1 MRIPLAVLPLAAL
14 AALAFAAPAGAASG
28 AGCRVTVAAG
38 DATSSVPAGTYRL
51 APGSGLSCDD
61 AAALVD
67 SYLYDAKTFTG
78 ASIRAEDGVIA
89 VTRGTGA
96 RSAATTTCNLF
107 QVVHSD
113 TEVGFP
119 QGFYHRLNFFPTGS
133 ALRCSPPAPDSFDFL
148 RDYLLDGDVHGYKVG
163 PLVSTLRTSAGC
175 RFTKNGSSGRIGF
188 SVWCDG
194 KAGSRGA
201 CVAAG
206 NRFADNCGGHY

>member
-14 AALAFAAPAGAASG
+14 AALAFAAPASAAPGGS
-28 AGCRVTVAAG
+28 CRVTVAAG
-38 DATSSVPAGTYRL
+38 DATSAVPAGTYRL
-51 APGSGLSCDD
+51 APRSGLSCDD
-61 AAALVD
+61 AAAVVD
-67 SYLYDAKTFTG
+67 SYLYDPKTFSG
-78 ASIRAEDGVIA
+78 SSIRAADGVIT
-89 VTRGTGA
+89 VTPRA
-96 RSAATTTCNLF
+96 SSAATTTCNLF

-119 QGFYHRLNFFPTGS
+119 SGFYHRLNFFPTGS

-206 NRFADNCGGHY
+206 NQFADNCGGHY